1 MKQTVVLLND
11 VSSSL
16 KNLTKHLSQQD
27 DIELVVIQSLKE
39 FDLFS
44 AAKVV
49 HLVLAS
55 SQCKLINP
63 ILICKKIRS
72 EVTTTFLPVLYINK
86 KDDKK
91 DIKIAYEA
99 GVNECINMPFSI
111 EDITLRIRSHIIN
124 YQALK
129 RCLIQNERLAVIVAT
144 DSLTKV
150 SNRMHLQTIIFQSI
164 KEFKRY
170 DRLFSLIYFQV
181 EDIQKYNLLY
191 GFAKGDKLLKN
202 IAQTINHLIRDSDII
217 ARWQGGDFVVFMPKS
232 SIENAGALVKK
243 INKQILK
250 EEFATVYNI
259 HLKYGATQVKKED
272 TMYTVVERANKA
284 LLHSIENN
292 SIYTHFL

>member
-86 KDDKK
+86 KM
-91 DIKIAYEA
+91 I
-99 GVNECINMPFSI
+99 
-111 EDITLRIRSHIIN
+111 
-124 YQALK
+124 
-129 RCLIQNERLAVIVAT
+129 
-144 DSLTKV
+144 
-150 SNRMHLQTIIFQSI
+150 
-164 KEFKRY
+164 
-170 DRLFSLIYFQV
+170 
-181 EDIQKYNLLY
+181 
-191 GFAKGDKLLKN
+191 
-202 IAQTINHLIRDSDII
+202 
-217 ARWQGGDFVVFMPKS
+217 
-232 SIENAGALVKK
+232 KK
-243 INKQILK
+243 I
-250 EEFATVYNI
+250 
-259 HLKYGATQVKKED
+259 
-272 TMYTVVERANKA
+272 
-284 LLHSIENN
+284 
-292 SIYTHFL
+292 